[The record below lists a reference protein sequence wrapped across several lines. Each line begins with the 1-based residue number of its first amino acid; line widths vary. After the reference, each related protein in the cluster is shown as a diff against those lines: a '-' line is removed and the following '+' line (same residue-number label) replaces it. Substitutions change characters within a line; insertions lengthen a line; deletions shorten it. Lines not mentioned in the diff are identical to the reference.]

1 LQLSLLQ
8 STAIQSQGLI
18 MGVASGSD
26 YSFLST
32 HGFFKHYA
40 NYRNRLVDLAQQSY
54 ADLHQTSRLSPQP
67 YDLSLV
73 LEVDLVVSV
82 VFIDLV
88 SDLCATIRFPN
99 PRDPFWPDFF
109 AGPVARWLVDNE
121 WHYIVP

>member
-1 LQLSLLQ
+1 
-8 STAIQSQGLI
+8 
-18 MGVASGSD
+18 MGVASASD
-26 YSFLST
+26 YSFLSN
-32 HGFFKHYA
+32 HGFFKHYSA
-40 NYRNRLVDLAQQSY
+40 YQKRLIDLAQQSY
-54 ADLHQTSRLSPQP
+54 ADLHQISRLSPQP

-73 LEVDLVVSV
+73 LEVDLIVSV

-99 PRDPFWPDFF
+99 PRDPYWPDFF